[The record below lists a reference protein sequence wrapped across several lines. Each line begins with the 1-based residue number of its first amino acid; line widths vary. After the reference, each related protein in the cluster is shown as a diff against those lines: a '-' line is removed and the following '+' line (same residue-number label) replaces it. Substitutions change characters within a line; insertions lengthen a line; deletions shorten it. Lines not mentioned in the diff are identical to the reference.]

1 MAASLPG
8 ICAISNRRYNGFSR
22 RHGGGMQ
29 TRIGKYLLKKKLGA
43 GASGSVYLALDEFSG
58 REVAL
63 KIYEAGKSAGISSFA
78 RSQFLTEAAL
88 AGRLWHPHIALIMDA
103 CSDDT
108 MSYVVTEFV
117 PGGNLAQFTSPRGL
131 LPVSEV
137 VEIGFKCSG
146 ALDYAFRNNVIH
158 RDIKPAN
165 ILRTAQT
172 QVKIS
177 DFGVAFIRNAAHT
190 QIMDAGSPFYAS
202 PEQATGSELSH
213 QSDMFSLGVVLY
225 EMLAGKRP
233 FTGETSGQVLRKLV
247 SVDPEPLSRIRPDL
261 PGALGEIV
269 MRALQKAPGDRYG
282 SWAEFALDLAKAGRL
297 SQYDKTIPDSE
308 KFLALKTRP
317 MLAELDDAEI
327 WEFAGAGLWSRL
339 PAYSTVVR
347 EGEPGD
353 SLFLLA
359 SGEAKVTL
367 QGRLL
372 NVLATGEWF
381 GEQPFIHGHPVPR
394 QATVE
399 TTVDSVLVEFP
410 REKLEALGERCQ
422 RRFVK
427 ALLRTL
433 ADRLALSNERIS
445 RMT

>member
-1 MAASLPG
+1 
-8 ICAISNRRYNGFSR
+8 
-22 RHGGGMQ
+22 MQ
-29 TRIGKYLLKKKLGA
+29 TRIGKYLLRKKLGA

-63 KIYEAGKSAGISSFA
+63 KFYEAGKAADISNFA
-78 RSQFLTEAAL
+78 RAQFLTEAAL

-108 MSYVVTEFV
+108 MSYIVTEFV
-117 PGGNLAQFTSPRGL
+117 PGGSLSQFTRPRGL

-165 ILRTAQT
+165 ILRTADT

-177 DFGVAFIRNAAHT
+177 DFGVAFIRDAAHT
-190 QIMDAGSPFYAS
+190 QIMDAGSPYYAS
-202 PEQATGSELSH
+202 PEQATGAELSH
-213 QSDMFSLGVVLY
+213 RSDMFSLGVVLY

-233 FTGETSGQVLRKLV
+233 FTGETSGQVLHKLV
-247 SVDPEPLSRIRPDL
+247 SVDPEPLTLVRPDL

-269 MRALQKAPGDRYG
+269 MRALQKAPGDRYNN
-282 SWAEFALDLAKAGRL
+282 WAEFALDLAKAGRL
-297 SQYDKTIPDSE
+297 SKYDKTIPDSE
-308 KFLALKTRP
+308 KFTALKSRP

-327 WEFAGAGLWSRL
+327 WEFAGAGIWSRL
-339 PAYSTVVR
+339 PSYTAVVR
-347 EGEPGD
+347 EGESGD

-359 SGEAKVTL
+359 DGEAKVTL

-372 NVLATGEWF
+372 NVLAKGEWF
-381 GEQPFIHGHPVPR
+381 GEQPFVHGHPVPR

-410 REKLEALGERCQ
+410 RDKLEALSERCQ
-422 RRFVK
+422 RRFVR

-433 ADRLALSNERIS
+433 ADRLALSNVRIS
-445 RMT
+445 RMGSGN

>member
-1 MAASLPG
+1 
-8 ICAISNRRYNGFSR
+8 
-22 RHGGGMQ
+22 MQ
-29 TRIGKYLLKKKLGA
+29 TRIGKYILKKKLGA
-43 GASGSVYLALDEFSG
+43 GASGSVYLALDEYSG

-63 KIYEAGKSAGISSFA
+63 KFYEVGTSADISNFV

-108 MSYVVTEFV
+108 MSYIVTEFV
-117 PGGNLAQFTSPRGL
+117 PGGSLSQFTGPSGL

-165 ILRTAQT
+165 ILRAADT

-177 DFGVAFIRNAAHT
+177 DFGVAFIRDAAHT
-190 QIMDAGSPFYAS
+190 QIMDAGSPYYAS
-202 PEQATGSELSH
+202 PEQASGAQLSH

-233 FTGETSGQVLRKLV
+233 FTGATNGQVLHKLV
-247 SVDPEPLSRIRPDL
+247 TVDPEPLLRVRPDL
-261 PGALGEIV
+261 PGALDEIV
-269 MRALQKAPGDRYG
+269 MRALQKAPGDRYKD
-282 SWAEFALDLAKAGRL
+282 WAEFALDLAKAGRL

-308 KFLALKTRP
+308 RFTALKSRP

-327 WEFAGAGLWSRL
+327 WEFVAAGNWSRL
-339 PAYSTVVR
+339 PSYTRVVR

-359 SGEAKVTL
+359 DGEAKVTL
-367 QGRLL
+367 RGRLL

-381 GEQPFIHGHPVPR
+381 GEQPFIHGHPVAR

-410 REKLEALGERCQ
+410 REKLDTLSERCQ
-422 RRFVK
+422 RRFVR
-427 ALLRTL
+427 AILRTL
-433 ADRLALSNERIS
+433 ADRLALSNVRIS
-445 RMT
+445 RMGEAAAAGDQ

>member
-1 MAASLPG
+1 
-8 ICAISNRRYNGFSR
+8 
-22 RHGGGMQ
+22 MQ
-29 TRIGKYLLKKKLGA
+29 TRIGKYILKKKLGA
-43 GASGSVYLALDEFSG
+43 GASGSVYLALDEYSG

-63 KIYEAGKSAGISSFA
+63 KFYEVGTSADISNFV

-108 MSYVVTEFV
+108 MSYIVTEFV
-117 PGGNLAQFTSPRGL
+117 PGGSLSQFTGPGGL

-165 ILRTAQT
+165 ILRAAGT

-177 DFGVAFIRNAAHT
+177 DFGVAFIRDAAHT
-190 QIMDAGSPFYAS
+190 QIMDAGSPYYAS
-202 PEQATGSELSH
+202 PEQASGAQLSH

-233 FTGETSGQVLRKLV
+233 FTGETSGQVLHKLV
-247 SVDPEPLSRIRPDL
+247 TVDPEPLLRVRPDL
-261 PGALGEIV
+261 PGALDEIV
-269 MRALQKAPGDRYG
+269 MRALQKAPGDRYKD
-282 SWAEFALDLAKAGRL
+282 WAEFALDLAKAGRL

-308 KFLALKTRP
+308 RFTALKSRP

-327 WEFAGAGLWSRL
+327 WEFVAAGNWSRL
-339 PAYSTVVR
+339 PSYTRVVR

-359 SGEAKVTL
+359 NGEAKVTL
-367 QGRLL
+367 RGRLL

-381 GEQPFIHGHPVPR
+381 GEQPFIHGHPVAR

-410 REKLEALGERCQ
+410 REKLDTLSERCQ
-422 RRFVK
+422 RRFVR
-427 ALLRTL
+427 AILRTL
-433 ADRLALSNERIS
+433 ADRLALSNVRIS
-445 RMT
+445 RMGEAAAAGDQ

>member
-1 MAASLPG
+1 
-8 ICAISNRRYNGFSR
+8 
-22 RHGGGMQ
+22 MQ

-63 KIYEAGKSAGISSFA
+63 KFYEAGKSADISSFA
-78 RSQFLTEAAL
+78 RAQFLTEAAL

-103 CSDDT
+103 CADDT

-117 PGGNLAQFTSPRGL
+117 AGGSLAQFTSPRGL
-131 LPVSEV
+131 LAVSEV

-165 ILRTAQT
+165 ILRTGDM
-172 QVKIS
+172 QVKIA

-190 QIMDAGSPFYAS
+190 QIMDAGSPYYAS
-202 PEQATGSELSH
+202 PEQATGAELSH

-233 FTGETSGQVLRKLV
+233 FTGESSGQVLHKLV
-247 SVDPEPLSRIRPDL
+247 SVDPEPLSLLRPDL

-269 MRALQKAPGDRYG
+269 MRALQKTPGDRYEN
-282 SWAEFALDLAKAGRL
+282 WANFALDLAKAGRL
-297 SQYDKTIPDSE
+297 SQYDKIIPDSE
-308 KFLALKTRP
+308 KFTALKTRP
-317 MLAELDDAEI
+317 MLAELDDADI
-327 WEFAGAGLWSRL
+327 WEFAAAGIWSRL
-339 PAYSTVVR
+339 PSYTTVVR
-347 EGEPGD
+347 EGESGD

-372 NVLATGEWF
+372 NVLAAGEWF
-381 GEQPFIHGHPVPR
+381 GEQPFIHGHPVSR

-399 TTVDSVLVEFP
+399 TTVDSVLVDFP
-410 REKLEALGERCQ
+410 REKLDALSERCQ

-433 ADRLALSNERIS
+433 ADRLALSNVRIS

>member
-1 MAASLPG
+1 
-8 ICAISNRRYNGFSR
+8 
-22 RHGGGMQ
+22 MQ
-29 TRIGKYLLKKKLGA
+29 TRIGKYLLKRKLGA
-43 GASGSVYLALDEFSG
+43 GASGSVYLALDEFAG

-63 KIYEAGKSAGISSFA
+63 KFYEVGKSTDISSFA

-103 CSDDT
+103 CSDET

-117 PGGNLAQFTSPRGL
+117 PGGSLSRFTSPRGL
-131 LPVSEV
+131 LPVSEI

-165 ILRTAQT
+165 ILRAADT
-172 QVKIS
+172 QIKIS
-177 DFGVAFIRNAAHT
+177 DFGVAFIRNASHT
-190 QIMDAGSPFYAS
+190 QITDAGSPYYAS
-202 PEQATGSELSH
+202 PEQATGADLSH

-233 FTGETSGQVLRKLV
+233 FTGESSGEVLRKLV
-247 SVDPEPLSRIRPDL
+247 SVEPAPLAQVRPDL
-261 PGALGEIV
+261 PGALCEIV
-269 MRALQKAPGDRYG
+269 MRALQKTPGDRYG
-282 SWAEFALDLAKAGRL
+282 NWAEFALDLAKAGRL
-297 SQYDKTIPDSE
+297 SQYDKTISDSE
-308 KFLALKTRP
+308 KITALKSRP
-317 MLAELDDAEI
+317 MLTELDDAEI
-327 WEFAGAGLWSRL
+327 WEFAAAGTWSRL
-339 PAYSTVVR
+339 PSYTTVVR
-347 EGEPGD
+347 EGESGD

-359 SGEAKVTL
+359 EGEAKVTL

-372 NVLATGEWF
+372 NVLAAGEWF

-394 QATVE
+394 QATVQ

-433 ADRLALSNERIS
+433 ADRLALSNARIS
-445 RMT
+445 RMA

>member
-1 MAASLPG
+1 
-8 ICAISNRRYNGFSR
+8 
-22 RHGGGMQ
+22 MQ
-29 TRIGKYLLKKKLGA
+29 TRIGKYVLKRKLGA
-43 GASGSVYLALDEFSG
+43 GASGSVYLALDEFTG
-58 REVAL
+58 REVAI
-63 KIYEAGKSAGISSFA
+63 KFYETGKSSDAANFA
-78 RSQFLTEAAL
+78 RAQFLTEAAL

-103 CSDDT
+103 CADDS

-117 PGGNLAQFTSPRGL
+117 PGGSLNQFTGPNGL

-165 ILRTAQT
+165 ILRAADT
-172 QVKIS
+172 QIKIA

-190 QIMDAGSPFYAS
+190 LIMDAGSPYYAS
-202 PEQATGSELSH
+202 PEQATGAELSH
-213 QSDMFSLGVVLY
+213 RSDMFSLGVVLY

-233 FTGETSGQVLRKLV
+233 FTGETNGQVLHKLV
-247 SVDPEPLSRIRPDL
+247 SADPEPLARLRPDL
-261 PGALGEIV
+261 PGALAEIV
-269 MRALQKAPGDRYG
+269 MRALQKAPGDRYEN
-282 SWAEFALDLAKAGRL
+282 WAEFALDLAKAGRL

-308 KFLALKTRP
+308 KFTALKSRP

-327 WEFAGAGLWSRL
+327 WEFAAAGTWSRR
-339 PAYSTVVR
+339 PSYTAVVR
-347 EGEPGD
+347 EGESGD

-359 SGEAKVTL
+359 EGEAKVTL

-381 GEQPFIHGHPVPR
+381 GEQPFVHGHPVPR

-410 REKLEALGERCQ
+410 REKLDALSERCQ

-433 ADRLALSNERIS
+433 ADRLALSNVRIS
-445 RMT
+445 RMA

>member
-1 MAASLPG
+1 M
-8 ICAISNRRYNGFSR
+8 
-22 RHGGGMQ
+22 H
-29 TRIGKYLLKKKLGA
+29 TRIGKYLLKRKLGA

-63 KIYEAGKSAGISSFA
+63 KFYEGGKSADISSFA

-117 PGGNLAQFTSPRGL
+117 PGGSLAQFTGPRGL
-131 LPVSEV
+131 LSVAEV

-165 ILRTAQT
+165 ILRAADT

-177 DFGVAFIRNAAHT
+177 DFGVAFIRNADHT
-190 QIMDAGSPFYAS
+190 QIMDAGSPHYAS
-202 PEQATGSELSH
+202 PEQATGAELSH
-213 QSDMFSLGVVLY
+213 RSDMFSLGVVLY

-233 FTGETSGQVLRKLV
+233 FTGETNGQVLHKLV
-247 SVDPEPLSRIRPDL
+247 TIDPEPLASLRPDL
-261 PGALGEIV
+261 PGPLGEIV
-269 MRALQKAPGDRYG
+269 MRALQKAPGDRYEN
-282 SWAEFALDLAKAGRL
+282 WAEFALDLAKAGRL
-297 SQYDKTIPDSE
+297 SQYDRSVPDSE
-308 KFLALKTRP
+308 RFTALKSRP

-327 WEFAGAGLWSRL
+327 WEFAAAGTWSRL
-339 PAYSTVVR
+339 PSYTTMVR
-347 EGEPGD
+347 EGESGD
-353 SLFLLA
+353 SLYLLA
-359 SGEAKVTL
+359 EGEAKVTL

-372 NVLATGEWF
+372 NVLVAGEWF
-381 GEQPFIHGHPVPR
+381 GEQPFIHGHPVRR

-399 TTVDSVLVEFP
+399 TTVDAVVVEFP
-410 REKLEALGERCQ
+410 RAKLEALGERCQ

-433 ADRLALSNERIS
+433 AERLALSNVRIS
-445 RMT
+445 RMA

>member
-1 MAASLPG
+1 MSFSIAAAP
-8 ICAISNRRYNGFSR
+8 CSR
-22 RHGGGMQ
+22 GTVTEDMQ
-29 TRIGKYLLKKKLGA
+29 TRIGKYVLRKKLGS

-63 KIYEAGKSAGISSFA
+63 KFYEAGKSADVSNFA

-88 AGRLWHPHIALIMDA
+88 AGRLWHPHIALILDA
-103 CSDDT
+103 CSDDSI
-108 MSYVVTEFV
+108 SYVVTEFV
-117 PGGNLAQFTSPRGL
+117 SGGSLSQFTSPRGL
-131 LPVSEV
+131 LSVQEV

-165 ILRTAQT
+165 ILRSAQM
-172 QVKIS
+172 QVKIA
-177 DFGVAFIRNAAHT
+177 DFGVAFIRNANHT
-190 QIMDAGSPFYAS
+190 QIMDAGSPYYAS
-202 PEQATGSELSH
+202 PEQATGGELSH
-213 QSDMFSLGVVLY
+213 KSDMFSLGVVLY
-225 EMLAGKRP
+225 EMLAGRRP
-233 FTGETSGQVLRKLV
+233 FTGDSNGQVLYRLV
-247 SVDPEPLSRIRPDL
+247 TVDPEPLSSVRPDL

-269 MRALQKAPGDRYG
+269 MRALQKSPNDRYG
-282 SWAEFALDLAKAGRL
+282 NWAEFALDLAKAGRL
-297 SQYDKTIPDSE
+297 SKYDKMIPDSE
-308 KFLALKTRP
+308 KFTALKSRP

-327 WEFAGAGLWSRL
+327 WEFVEAGTWSRL
-339 PAYSTVVR
+339 PSNTAVVR
-347 EGEPGD
+347 EGEPGN

-399 TTVDSVLVEFP
+399 TTVDSVLVEYP
-410 REKLEALGERCQ
+410 LDKLDALGDRCQ

-433 ADRLALSNERIS
+433 ADRLALSNVRIS
-445 RMT
+445 RMG

>member
-1 MAASLPG
+1 
-8 ICAISNRRYNGFSR
+8 
-22 RHGGGMQ
+22 
-29 TRIGKYLLKKKLGA
+29 
-43 GASGSVYLALDEFSG
+43 
-58 REVAL
+58 
-63 KIYEAGKSAGISSFA
+63 
-78 RSQFLTEAAL
+78 
-88 AGRLWHPHIALIMDA
+88 
-103 CSDDT
+103 
-108 MSYVVTEFV
+108 
-117 PGGNLAQFTSPRGL
+117 
-131 LPVSEV
+131 

-165 ILRTAQT
+165 ILRAADT
-172 QVKIS
+172 QIKIS

-190 QIMDAGSPFYAS
+190 QIMDAGSPYYAS
-202 PEQATGSELSH
+202 PEQATGAELSH

-225 EMLAGKRP
+225 EMLAGRRP
-233 FTGETSGQVLRKLV
+233 FTGESSGQVLHKLV
-247 SVDPEPLSRIRPDL
+247 TVDPEPLARVRPDL
-261 PGALGEIV
+261 PGALGDIV
-269 MRALQKAPGDRYG
+269 MRALQKTPGDRYEN
-282 SWAEFALDLAKAGRL
+282 WAEFALDLAKAGRL

-308 KFLALKTRP
+308 KFTALKSRP
-317 MLAELDDAEI
+317 MLTELDDAEI
-327 WEFAGAGLWSRL
+327 WEFAAAGTWSRL
-339 PAYSTVVR
+339 PSYTTVVR

-372 NVLATGEWF
+372 NVLAAGEWF
-381 GEQPFIHGHPVPR
+381 GEQPFIHGHPMPR

-422 RRFVK
+422 RRFAK

-433 ADRLALSNERIS
+433 ADRLGLSNVRIS
-445 RMT
+445 RMGSGN

>member
-1 MAASLPG
+1 
-8 ICAISNRRYNGFSR
+8 
-22 RHGGGMQ
+22 MQ
-29 TRIGKYLLKKKLGA
+29 TRIGKYLLKRKLGA

-63 KIYEAGKSAGISSFA
+63 KFYEAGKAADISNFA

-117 PGGNLAQFTSPRGL
+117 PGGSLSQFTSPSGL

-165 ILRTAQT
+165 ILRTADT

-190 QIMDAGSPFYAS
+190 QIMDAGSPYYAS
-202 PEQATGSELSH
+202 PEQATGAELSH

-233 FTGETSGQVLRKLV
+233 FTGESSGQVLHRLV
-247 SVDPEPLSRIRPDL
+247 SVDPEPLSRVRPDL

-269 MRALQKAPGDRYG
+269 MRALQKTPGDRYEN
-282 SWAEFALDLAKAGRL
+282 WAGFALDLAKAGRL

-308 KFLALKTRP
+308 KFTVLKSRP

-327 WEFAGAGLWSRL
+327 WEFAGAGIWSRL
-339 PAYSTVVR
+339 PSYTAVVR
-347 EGEPGD
+347 EGESGD

-359 SGEAKVTL
+359 DGEAKVTL

-372 NVLATGEWF
+372 NVLATGEWL
-381 GEQPFIHGHPVPR
+381 GEQSFIHGHPVPR

-410 REKLEALGERCQ
+410 REKLEALSERCQ
-422 RRFVK
+422 RCFVK

-433 ADRLALSNERIS
+433 ADRLALSNARIS
-445 RMT
+445 RMG

>member
-1 MAASLPG
+1 MS
-8 ICAISNRRYNGFSR
+8 
-22 RHGGGMQ
+22 
-29 TRIGKYLLKKKLGA
+29 TRIGKYLLKKKLGT
-43 GASGSVYLALDEFSG
+43 GASGNVYLALDEFSG

-63 KIYEAGKSAGISSFA
+63 KFYEAGDAADISSFA

-103 CSDDT
+103 CADAT

-117 PGGNLAQFTSPRGL
+117 PGGSLSQFTSARAL
-131 LPVSEV
+131 LPVSEI
-137 VEIGFKCSG
+137 VEIAFKCSG
-146 ALDYAFRNNVIH
+146 ALDYAYRNNVIH

-177 DFGVAFIRNAAHT
+177 DFGVAFIRNAAHK
-190 QIMDAGSPFYAS
+190 QITDAGSPYYAS
-202 PEQATGSELSH
+202 PEQATGAELSH

-225 EMLAGKRP
+225 EMLTGQRP
-233 FTGETSGQVLRKLV
+233 FTGDNSGQVLHKLV
-247 SVDPEPLSRIRPDL
+247 SVDPEPILRVRPDL

-269 MRALQKAPGDRYG
+269 MRALQKTPGDRYG
-282 SWAEFALDLAKAGRL
+282 NWAEFALDLAKAGRL
-297 SQYDKTIPDSE
+297 SRYDKIIPDSE
-308 KFLALKTRP
+308 KFTALKSRP
-317 MLAELDDAEI
+317 MLAQLDDAEI
-327 WEFAGAGLWSRL
+327 WEFVAAGVWSRL
-339 PAYSTVVR
+339 PSYATVVR
-347 EGEPGD
+347 EGEPGE

-359 SGEAKVTL
+359 DGEAKVTL
-367 QGRLL
+367 RGRLL
-372 NVLATGEWF
+372 NVLAQGEWF
-381 GEQPFIHGHPVPR
+381 GEQPFIHGHSVLR
-394 QATVE
+394 QATVQ

-410 REKLEALGERCQ
+410 RDKLDMLGERCQ

-445 RMT
+445 RMA

>member
-1 MAASLPG
+1 MRWYLRLTQFSGAALQWPSSPE
-8 ICAISNRRYNGFSR
+8 
-22 RHGGGMQ
+22 HGMQ
-29 TRIGKYLLKKKLGA
+29 IRIGKYLLRKKIGA

-63 KIYEAGKSAGISSFA
+63 KFYEAGKSSDISNFA

-103 CSDDT
+103 CSDET
-108 MSYVVTEFV
+108 MSYIVTEFV
-117 PGGNLAQFTSPRGL
+117 SGGSLSQFTGPRTL
-131 LPVSEV
+131 LPVAEV

-165 ILRTAQT
+165 ILRAADT
-172 QVKIS
+172 QIKIS

-190 QIMDAGSPFYAS
+190 QILDAGSPYYAS
-202 PEQATGSELSH
+202 PEQIIGNELSH

-233 FTGETSGQVLRKLV
+233 FTGESRGQVLHKLM
-247 SVDPEPLSRIRPDL
+247 SVDPEPLARARPDL

-269 MRALQKAPGDRYG
+269 MRALQKAPGDRYNN
-282 SWAEFALDLAKAGRL
+282 WAEFALDLAKAGRL

-308 KFLALKTRP
+308 KFTALKSRP
-317 MLAELDDAEI
+317 MLTELDDAEI
-327 WEFAGAGLWSRL
+327 WEFAAAGTWSRL
-339 PAYSTVVR
+339 PSYTTVVR
-347 EGEPGD
+347 EGQSGD

-359 SGEAKVTL
+359 EGEAKVTL

-372 NVLATGEWF
+372 NVLAAGEWF
-381 GEQPFIHGHPVPR
+381 GEQPFIHGHPVSR

-399 TTVDSVLVEFP
+399 TTIDAVLVEFP
-410 REKLEALGERCQ
+410 REKLDALGERCQ

-433 ADRLALSNERIS
+433 ADRLALSNARIS
-445 RMT
+445 RMA

>member
-1 MAASLPG
+1 
-8 ICAISNRRYNGFSR
+8 
-22 RHGGGMQ
+22 MQ
-29 TRIGKYLLKKKLGA
+29 TRIGKYLLKRKLGA
-43 GASGSVYLALDEFSG
+43 GANGSVYLALDEFSG

-63 KIYEAGKSAGISSFA
+63 KFYEGGNSADISNFA

-117 PGGNLAQFTSPRGL
+117 SGGSLAQFTSPRGL
-131 LPVSEV
+131 LSVSEV

-165 ILRTAQT
+165 ILRAADT

-177 DFGVAFIRNAAHT
+177 DFGVAFIRDAAHT
-190 QIMDAGSPFYAS
+190 QIPDAGSPHYAS
-202 PEQATGSELSH
+202 PEQATGADLSH

-225 EMLAGKRP
+225 EMLTGKRP
-233 FTGETSGQVLRKLV
+233 FTGETQGQVLHKLV
-247 SVDPEPLSRIRPDL
+247 TVDPEPLARVRPDL
-261 PGALGEIV
+261 PGALGDIV
-269 MRALQKAPGDRYG
+269 MRALQKTPGDRYEN
-282 SWAEFALDLAKAGRL
+282 WAEFALDLAKAGRL
-297 SQYDKTIPDSE
+297 SQYDKTIPDSA
-308 KFLALKTRP
+308 KFTALKSRP

-327 WEFAGAGLWSRL
+327 WEFSAAGNWSRL
-339 PAYSTVVR
+339 PSYTTMVR
-347 EGEPGD
+347 EGETGD

-359 SGEAKVTL
+359 EGEAKVTL

-372 NVLATGEWF
+372 NVLAAGEWF
-381 GEQPFIHGHPVPR
+381 GEQPFIHGHPVLR

-399 TTVDSVLVEFP
+399 TTVDSVVVEFP

-433 ADRLALSNERIS
+433 ADRLALSNARIS
-445 RMT
+445 RMA